1 MITVLEILMVTV
13 FFFHACIHT
22 HTHLYTHLPTH
33 ICSHNH
39 TCTHIHS
46 QDSVVDSVVSDLTSA
61 ELNLLTQLVELFALL
76 MQVRVKL
83 LGLPRTL

>member
-1 MITVLEILMVTV
+1 MIIFLEILVVTV
-13 FFFHACIHT
+13 FFSTLAYT
-22 HTHLYTHLPTH
+22 HKRSYTHLLTH

>member
-1 MITVLEILMVTV
+1 MVAVIALALFTT
-13 FFFHACIHT
+13 I
-22 HTHLYTHLPTH
+22 
-33 ICSHNH
+33 
-39 TCTHIHS
+39 